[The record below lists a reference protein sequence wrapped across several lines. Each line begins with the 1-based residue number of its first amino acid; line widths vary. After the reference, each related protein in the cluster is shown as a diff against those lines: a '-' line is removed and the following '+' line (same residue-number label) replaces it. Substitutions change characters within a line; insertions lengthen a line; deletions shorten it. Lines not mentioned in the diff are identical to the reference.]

1 MITLITAVPGSG
13 KTLFAIGLI
22 IEALKEKRPVYTNI
36 NGLVKDKFPNNDLLF
51 DAPADWRDCPHGSFV
66 VYDEAQQ
73 PHLYPAT
80 AQRGLVSDD
89 RLTDMETHRH
99 GGYDLVFI
107 TQAPTFVHHH
117 IRKLV
122 GRHIH
127 LYRSS
132 GIQGAVRYEWSHVC
146 DSPNDRREQQRADSV
161 IWKFPKEHFSFYTS
175 AVKHTHK
182 FKIPFKIALIFG
194 FIFILVSILV
204 YRLFTGD
211 GFSALS
217 SDFDTVPVSSS
228 FSSSPVNGSSTWRLK
243 GYITIGNVSSVGR
256 SLALVSSPLGDRV
269 IDLSNCSFDSERL
282 FITCLLDGESISFI
296 SGMKTNT

>member
-22 IEALKEKRPVYTNI
+22 IDALNEKRPVYTNI
-36 NGLVKDKFPNNDLLF
+36 NGLVKDKFPNNHLLF
-51 DAPADWRDCPHGSFV
+51 DAPSDWRECPHGAFV

-73 PHLYPAT
+73 PHLYPAN
-80 AQRGLVSDD
+80 AQRGLVSDE

-107 TQAPTFVHHH
+107 TQAPTFIHHH

-122 GRHIH
+122 GRHVH

-161 IWKFPKEHFSFYTS
+161 IWKFPKQHFSFYTS

-182 FKIPFKIALIFG
+182 FKLPFKIAFIFG
-194 FIFILVSILV
+194 FILILFAFVA
-204 YRLFTGD
+204 YRLFSGG
-211 GFSALS
+211 GFGALS
-217 SDFDTVPVSSS
+217 TDFDTVPIPTVSTKLSSS
-228 FSSSPVNGSSTWRLK
+228 SSWRLK
-243 GYITIGNVSSVGR
+243 GYITIGNVRSVGH
-256 SLALVSSPLGDRV
+256 SLALIENDQGQRL
-269 IDLSNCSFDSERL
+269 IDFQNCSFDDHRL
-282 FITCLLDGESISFI
+282 FITCSFNGENISFL
-296 SGMKTNT
+296 SGIN